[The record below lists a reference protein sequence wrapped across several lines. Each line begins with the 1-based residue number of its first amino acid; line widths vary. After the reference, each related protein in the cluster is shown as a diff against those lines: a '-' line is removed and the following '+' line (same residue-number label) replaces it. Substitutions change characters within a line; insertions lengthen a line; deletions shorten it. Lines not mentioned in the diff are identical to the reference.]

1 MADSRSRDAV
11 VSDRMRTMY
20 HRGSAIR
27 QMFEEGL
34 RLKKQYGADQVAD
47 VSLGNPDFAPPRTFN
62 RALHIMAR
70 EQRRH
75 CYMPNAGYPEV
86 RDTVARHLTRKG
98 LFEDLGG
105 EQIVMTCGAAGALN
119 VVFKTILDP
128 GDEVIVPRPFFV
140 EYRFYVDN
148 HGGRLVLVDTQDN
161 FDLDVDAIE
170 AAITE
175 RTRAVLV
182 NSPNN
187 PSGRLY
193 PQSTLEALST
203 MLLRKERE
211 LGRRLFLISDEPY
224 REVIYDGRRFVSP
237 AAVYPNS
244 FMCYSWSKAFSISGE
259 RIGYVAVNPAL
270 RTDDWT
276 TLMGALAM
284 SNRILGFVN
293 APALMQRTVAAAIDA
308 EVDIHHYATKRER
321 ICATLAEAGYRF
333 RAPEGTFYVFP
344 ETPEPEGAFI
354 ERAKRHLLLVTPGSA
369 FGREGH
375 FRISFACSDA
385 IVHRACRKLM
395 TLAEACGLPPS
406 KRRVPAHV

>member
-1 MADSRSRDAV
+1 
-11 VSDRMRTMY
+11 
-20 HRGSAIR
+20 
-27 QMFEEGL
+27 
-34 RLKKQYGADQVAD
+34 
-47 VSLGNPDFAPPRTFN
+47 
-62 RALHIMAR
+62 
-70 EQRRH
+70 
-75 CYMPNAGYPEV
+75 
-86 RDTVARHLTRKG
+86 
-98 LFEDLGG
+98 
-105 EQIVMTCGAAGALN
+105 
-119 VVFKTILDP
+119 
-128 GDEVIVPRPFFV
+128 
-140 EYRFYVDN
+140 VDN
-148 HGGRLVLVDTQDN
+148 HGGRLVLVDTQDD

-193 PQSTLEALST
+193 PKATLEALSA

-211 LGRRLFLISDEPY
+211 LDRRLFLISDEPY
-224 REVIYDGRRFVSP
+224 REVVYDGHRFVSP
-237 AAVYPNS
+237 AAVHPNS

-276 TLMGALAM
+276 MLMGALAM

-293 APALMQRTVAAAIDA
+293 APALMQRTVAAAVNA
-308 EVDIHHYATKRER
+308 EVDLRHYATKRARLCE
-321 ICATLAEAGYRF
+321 TLDAAGYRY

-344 ETPEPEGAFI
+344 ETPEPEAAFI
-354 ERAKRHLLLVTPGSA
+354 ERAKEHLLLVTPGSA

-385 IVHRACRKLM
+385 TVELACRKLQ
-395 TLAEACGLPPS
+395 TLAEACGLS
-406 KRRVPAHV
+406 PAEQGVLADA